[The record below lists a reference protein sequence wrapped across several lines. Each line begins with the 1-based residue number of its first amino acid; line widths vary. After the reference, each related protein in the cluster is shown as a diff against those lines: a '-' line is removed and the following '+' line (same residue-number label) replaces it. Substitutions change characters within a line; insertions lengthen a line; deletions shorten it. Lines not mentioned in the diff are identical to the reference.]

1 MVTLALV
8 QLAVVVAGGWAAIL
22 VFKGRDSAHVSGQ
35 LRLSVLLTTATAAV
49 AALLTLGSVVQETT
63 GVAMGLPSNA
73 KARARQW
80 LAQHAAQPLSPREVG
95 RNIRI
100 LADGL
105 AFYEAHAA
113 SFPLDLR
120 ARMQE
125 YARLPEQ
132 PKRLLTPSEENR
144 YYQAAMG
151 VVQAIR
157 TVAGAE
163 SDQSEPRKPPQS
175 Q

>member
-1 MVTLALV
+1 MLVLALI
-8 QLAVVVAGGWAAIL
+8 QLA
-22 VFKGRDSAHVSGQ
+22 
-35 LRLSVLLTTATAAV
+35 AAV
-49 AALLTLGSVVQETT
+49 AAVWAAVLALQRQGAGHVSGPLRLAVSLTAGISILAALITLGSVIQEKT
-63 GVAMGLPSNA
+63 GVAMSLPSNA

-80 LAQHAAQPLSPREVG
+80 LAQHATQPPAPREVG

-100 LADGL
+100 VADGL

-144 YYQAAMG
+144 YYQAAVG
-151 VVQAIR
+151 VIQAISA
-157 TVAGAE
+157 VANGDDAP
-163 SDQSEPRKPPQS
+163 DPVPAAKTP
-175 Q
+175 

>member
-1 MVTLALV
+1 MLMLALI
-8 QLAVVVAGGWAAIL
+8 QLAAAGTAVWASVLALRRRGDSGVPGPLRLAIL
-22 VFKGRDSAHVSGQ
+22 
-35 LRLSVLLTTATAAV
+35 LTASISILAAMITV
-49 AALLTLGSVVQETT
+49 GSVIQEKT
-63 GVAMGLPSNA
+63 GVAMSLPSNA

-80 LAQHAAQPLSPREVG
+80 LTQHAAQPPAPREVG

-100 LADGL
+100 IADGI

-144 YYQAAMG
+144 YYQAAVG
-151 VVQAIR
+151 VIQAISA
-157 TVAGAE
+157 VANDNDAPDSMPAGKT
-163 SDQSEPRKPPQS
+163 P
-175 Q
+175 